1 MVRQCYCRVQGHACM
16 GHTCG
21 HAFTLV
27 RTHTHTHQLSPFVQT
42 KKCTILSY
50 PNSNPCSFLQEAECE
65 KARMDTKYK
74 ADASVADASREFK
87 MQKAHFDSEV
97 NTKVISLRF
106 TLQVLIWLCGSN
118 MS

>member
-1 MVRQCYCRVQGHACM
+1 MHAWD
-16 GHTCG
+16 
-21 HAFTLV
+21 
-27 RTHTHTHQLSPFVQT
+27 THVGMHLRSCAHTHQLSPFVQT